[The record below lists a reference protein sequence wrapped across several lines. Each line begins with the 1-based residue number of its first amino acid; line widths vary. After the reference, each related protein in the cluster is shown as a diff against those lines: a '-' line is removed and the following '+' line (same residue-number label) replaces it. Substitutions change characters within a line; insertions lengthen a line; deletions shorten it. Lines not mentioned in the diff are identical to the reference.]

1 MFLLGQKSLKLPN
14 FRLWWYFVTWKRQ
27 KLKVIRTWSGFFE
40 LVWFCLFLV
49 FEGKRWKLG
58 LGRWRGSKGSPES
71 VPYRT
76 WPSVP
81 YHQCVPR
88 RRYHPSL
95 TVTRRVRK
103 HQSTQKCKFYGKI
116 FISEWLNNL
125 NDQVNRKLTNG
136 PIVWSYVQVVYVRR
150 DFYDVSNSRTRIS
163 DVIKVAVPKK
173 RVHLWW

>member
-1 MFLLGQKSLKLPN
+1 MIFCHVKQTKIEIYSN
-14 FRLWWYFVTWKRQ
+14 
-27 KLKVIRTWSGFFE
+27 
-40 LVWFCLFLV
+40 LVWIFWTCVILFV
-49 FEGKRWKLG
+49 FGVRGKRWKLG

-150 DFYDVSNSRTRIS
+150 DFYDVSNSRTRLS

-173 RVHLWW
+173 RVYIRILWW